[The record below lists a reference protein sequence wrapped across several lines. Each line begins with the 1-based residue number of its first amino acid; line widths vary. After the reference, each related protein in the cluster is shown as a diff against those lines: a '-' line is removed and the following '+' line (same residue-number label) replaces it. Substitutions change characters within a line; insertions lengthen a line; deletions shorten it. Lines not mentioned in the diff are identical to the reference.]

1 MASSSKFD
9 LSSNSPDRSLY
20 GSGSRATPM
29 ERSGSFR
36 ESMEN
41 LMSRNSS
48 SITQADV
55 MSFLQCLPFDSKMMA
70 ADHRSTKQGD
80 LKRGISVALGFSA
93 DDAPSSISKGK
104 LLGSPSLEELKR
116 IGIGLRETSKKAR

>member
-9 LSSNSPDRSLY
+9 LSSSSPDRSLY
-20 GSGSRATPM
+20 GSGSRGSHIASPM

-41 LMSRNSS
+41 SMLRNSTL
-48 SITQADV
+48 ITKTEVVNFFQ
-55 MSFLQCLPFDSKMMA
+55 SLQFDSKA
-70 ADHRSTKQGD
+70 ADHRSNKQVD
-80 LKRGISVALGFSA
+80 LKRGLSALGFSA

-116 IGIGLRETSKKAR
+116 IGTGLRDKAR